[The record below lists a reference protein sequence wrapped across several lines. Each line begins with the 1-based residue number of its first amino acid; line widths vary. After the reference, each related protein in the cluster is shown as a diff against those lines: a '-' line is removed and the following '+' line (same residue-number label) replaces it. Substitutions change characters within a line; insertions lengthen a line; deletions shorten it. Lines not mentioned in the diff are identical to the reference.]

1 MPRLVLAALLALWVG
16 VDKSDA
22 HEFWIAPEAY
32 RAAVGDSVLAD
43 LRLGDAFVGVAR
55 SYAPEDFERFEVVTA
70 EGAIPIDGSDGDVPA
85 LNAADLPEGLAVIV
99 HQSVPLEMTWDS
111 WGSFAAFAEY
121 KGLGDVATMQAE
133 RGLSRTDLRQ
143 ADIRYARSLV
153 AIGHGRGAD
162 VVTGLRSEI
171 VALANP
177 YTDDLAGAMPVQMW
191 LDGEPCAMAR
201 VEVHARPIDGGETE
215 LTLYETDGNG
225 IAVITVASGM
235 EYLVSA
241 VRLEPVEQ
249 DADSDGPQWRTLW
262 SSLTF
267 EVPPPVAA
275 P

>member
-1 MPRLVLAALLALWVG
+1 MPRLVLAALFALWVG
-16 VDKSDA
+16 VGKSDA

-32 RAAVGDSVLAD
+32 RAAVGDSVRAD

-153 AIGHGRGAD
+153 AIGHGQ
-162 VVTGLRSEI
+162 VHHLTG
-171 VALANP
+171 
-177 YTDDLAGAMPVQMW
+177 
-191 LDGEPCAMAR
+191 
-201 VEVHARPIDGGETE
+201 
-215 LTLYETDGNG
+215 
-225 IAVITVASGM
+225 
-235 EYLVSA
+235 
-241 VRLEPVEQ
+241 
-249 DADSDGPQWRTLW
+249 
-262 SSLTF
+262 
-267 EVPPPVAA
+267 VAA
-275 P
+275 PMPLVNVDTDMIIPKQFLKTIKRSGSGKNLFDEMRYDRRRQRDCPISC